1 MWGQRETAVYY
12 ADGTHPQ
19 HNTDC
24 AHGWIKRGQ
33 NKEIK
38 TNSVIQLG
46 GRQRVNING
55 VVNAH
60 DPTDVVIEENSSINA
75 QSTIA
80 LLKKLEQKNKSL
92 RCILVVAD
100 NARYY
105 RNRKVKAFLET
116 SKVKI
121 IFLPPYSPNLNLI
134 ERLWR
139 LLKKIDLYNEP
150 YMGGTTSDL
159 LISKPRFSSFFANI
173 KQYRPELESLMTL
186 KFHTLGT

>member
-1 MWGQRETAVYY
+1 MLH
-12 ADGTHPQ
+12 GTHPQ
-19 HNTDC
+19 HNTHC

-60 DPTDVVIEENSSINA
+60 DPTDVVIEESSSINA

-92 RCILVVAD
+92 QRIFVVAD

-116 SKVKI
+116 SKVQI

-139 LLKKIDLYNEP
+139 FLKKIVLYNKP
-150 YMGGTTSDL
+150 CMGGTTSDL
-159 LISKPRFSSFFANI
+159 LISKPRF
-173 KQYRPELESLMTL
+173 L
-186 KFHTLGT
+186 KLLC